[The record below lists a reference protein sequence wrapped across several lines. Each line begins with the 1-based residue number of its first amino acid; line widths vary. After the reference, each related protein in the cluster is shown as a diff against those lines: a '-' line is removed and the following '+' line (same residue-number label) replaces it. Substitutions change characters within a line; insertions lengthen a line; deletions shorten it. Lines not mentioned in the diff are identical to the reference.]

1 LEEGDLLV
9 DCQRHSFARLAGL
22 PIIVRTRRSDDR
34 AIRSGIQ
41 TLPAAPTSTGPMH
54 ELAGDFPTLL
64 HVTHWKAGSQWIYA
78 ILRALFA
85 DRIVPPQVGDYQ
97 VRHWPIQPGRV
108 YPTVYSTRD
117 ELERQPMPTTTLKFV
132 ALRDLRDTLIS
143 WYFSFKHS
151 HRVMTTRM
159 AKYRDLLNELSLE
172 DGLIA
177 MIEYQLYLAAQIQSS
192 WAVGPEP
199 IVKYEDLL
207 EDDVGVLKRLFIDRF
222 SLPVPVEVLQTAVES
237 CRFEHLS
244 GGRRAGD
251 ADLASHYRKGIA
263 GDWRNYFTPRVAD
276 AFKARFG
283 NVLVATGYERDLDW

>member
-1 LEEGDLLV
+1 LN
-9 DCQRHSFARLAGL
+9 
-22 PIIVRTRRSDDR
+22 
-34 AIRSGIQ
+34 
-41 TLPAAPTSTGPMH
+41 
-54 ELAGDFPTLL
+54 ELASDFPTVL

-108 YPTVYSTRD
+108 YPTVYSTRAK
-117 ELERQPMPTTTLKFV
+117 Q
-132 ALRDLRDTLIS
+132 
-143 WYFSFKHS
+143 S

-159 AKYRDLLNELSLE
+159 AKYRDLLNELSVE

-177 MIEYQLYLAAQIQSS
+177 MIEYQLHLAAKIQSS
-192 WAVGPEP
+192 WAAGPEP

-207 EDDVGVLKRLFIDRF
+207 EDDFGELKRLFIDRF
-222 SLPVPVEVLQTAVES
+222 SLPVSVEALKRAVES

-244 GGRRAGD
+244 GGRRAGE
-251 ADLASHYRKGIA
+251 ADFTSHYRKGVA
-263 GDWRNYFTPRVAD
+263 GDWRNYFTPRVTE

-283 NVLVATGYERDLDW
+283 DVLVATGYEDNLRW